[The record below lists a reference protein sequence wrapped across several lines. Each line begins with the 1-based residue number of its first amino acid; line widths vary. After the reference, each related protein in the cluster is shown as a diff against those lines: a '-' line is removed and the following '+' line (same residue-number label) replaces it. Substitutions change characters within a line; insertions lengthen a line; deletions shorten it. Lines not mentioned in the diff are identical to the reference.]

1 MPAISFL
8 IADPSQAVQT
18 FIRKPLE
25 AYGFHAASIKTVA
38 TPQAAREVAA
48 EIKPDFLLTDTF
60 AREGMSGIGLHRAV
74 QKHNPDCSLAML
86 GTGVTAADQ
95 EEAHD
100 AGAYFL
106 LAKPFTAEAFRSALA
121 KALEQLAHKHPHIAQ
136 QVTAQTK
143 AAATPAPQIVLPDL
157 PQYKPGDQVSY
168 KNRRETVKHV
178 ILRRGE
184 LVVQLHGEAGLV
196 EASKLQRL

>member
-1 MPAISFL
+1 MPAIRFL

-18 FIRKPLE
+18 FIQKQLE
-25 AYGFHAASIKTVA
+25 AYGFNAASIKTVA
-38 TPQAAREVAA
+38 TPQAAREAAA
-48 EIKPDFLLTDTF
+48 ELQPDFLLTDTF
-60 AREGMSGIGLHRAV
+60 AKEGMSGIGLHKALTR
-74 QKHNPDCSLAML
+74 HNPDCSFAML
-86 GTGVTAADQ
+86 GATVTAADQ
-95 EEAHD
+95 EEAQE

-106 LAKPFTAEAFRSALA
+106 LAKPFTADAFRSALA
-121 KALEQLAHKHPHIAQ
+121 QALKQLAHKHPHIAP
-136 QVTAQTK
+136 QVLAHTK
-143 AAATPAPQIVLPDL
+143 ALAAPAPKIVLPDL

-196 EASKLQRL
+196 EVSKLQRL

>member
-8 IADPSQAVQT
+8 IADPSPAVQT
-18 FIRKPLE
+18 FIRKQLE
-25 AYGFHAASIKTVA
+25 TYGFDAASIKTVA
-38 TPQAAREVAA
+38 TPQAAREAAA

-60 AREGMSGIGLHRAV
+60 AKEGMSGIGLHRAV
-74 QKHNPDCSLAML
+74 QKHNPDCSFAML
-86 GTGVTAADQ
+86 GTAVTAADQ

-106 LAKPFTAEAFRSALA
+106 LAKPFTADVFRSALA
-121 KALEQLAHKHPHIAQ
+121 KALEQLAHKHPQIAQ
-136 QVTAQTK
+136 QVMAQNK
-143 AAATPAPQIVLPDL
+143 AVAAPAPKIVLPDL

-168 KNRRETVKHV
+168 RNRRETVKHV

>member
-18 FIRKPLE
+18 FVRQQLE
-25 AYGFHAASIKTVA
+25 SYGFNASSIKTVA

-48 EIKPDFLLTDTF
+48 DIKPDFLLTDTF
-60 AREGMSGIGLHRAV
+60 AKEGMSGIGLHRAV
-74 QKHNPDCSLAML
+74 QKHNPDCSFAMMGAAL
-86 GTGVTAADQ
+86 TAADQ
-95 EEAHD
+95 EAALET
-100 AGAYFL
+100 GAYFL
-106 LAKPFTAEAFRSALA
+106 LSKPFTADVFRDALA
-121 KALEQLAHKHPHIAQ
+121 TALAQLAQKHPQIAQ
-136 QVTAQTK
+136 QVMAQTRVS
-143 AAATPAPQIVLPDL
+143 APAPKIVLPTL

-196 EASKLQRL
+196 EASKLQHL

>member
-8 IADPSQAVQT
+8 IADPSPAVQT
-18 FIRKPLE
+18 FVRQQLE
-25 AYGFHAASIKTVA
+25 SYGFNPSSIKTVA
-38 TPQAAREVAA
+38 TPQAAREAA
-48 EIKPDFLLTDTF
+48 ADIKPDFLLTDTF
-60 AREGMSGIGLHRAV
+60 AKEGMSGIGLHRAV
-74 QKHNPDCSLAML
+74 QKHNPDCSFAMIGAAL
-86 GTGVTAADQ
+86 TATDQ
-95 EEAHD
+95 EEAIE

-106 LAKPFTAEAFRSALA
+106 LSKPFTADVFRGALA
-121 KALEQLAHKHPHIAQ
+121 TALAQLAQKHPQIAQ
-136 QVTAQTK
+136 QVMAQTRVS
-143 AAATPAPQIVLPDL
+143 APAPKIVLPAL

>member
-8 IADPSQAVQT
+8 IADPSPAVQT
-18 FIRKPLE
+18 FIRKQLE
-25 AYGFHAASIKTVA
+25 SYGFDGANIQTVA
-38 TPQAAREVAA
+38 TPQAAREAAA

-74 QKHNPDCSLAML
+74 QKHNPDCSFAML
-86 GTGVTAADQ
+86 GADLTPADEQ
-95 EEAHD
+95 DASE

-106 LAKPFTAEAFRSALA
+106 LAKPFTADLFRSALA
-121 KALEQLAHKHPHIAQ
+121 KALAQLAQKHPQIAP
-136 QVTAQTK
+136 QVTAQTT
-143 AAATPAPQIVLPDL
+143 AAAIAPKIVLPDL
-157 PQYKPGDQVSY
+157 PKYKPGDQVSY

-184 LVVQLHGEAGLV
+184 LMVYLHGEAGLI
-196 EASKLQRL
+196 EASKLQPL